1 MKRVAIIGL
10 GKMGLFHASL
20 LNTIPGVKL
29 VAFCEKSRLIRHFAR
44 NIFAG
49 VQIVDNVSN
58 LSEISLDAAYITT
71 PPSSHYAIVNTL
83 FTKGICRDVFVEKP
97 LANNIAESKEI
108 NNLLTGAGVG
118 SINMVGYNRRFGVTF
133 RKAKEIIEEGV
144 LGKPVAFE
152 GYAFSSDF
160 QSGVSSGENAQR
172 GGVIKDLASHA
183 IDLVI
188 WYLGSISIDS
198 VVSRQVSGSAI
209 DAAVLRVSC
218 GKVLQGQIRASW
230 IEPDYRLPEI
240 GFVMEGDKGLVLTV
254 NDDKLEIRDKSG
266 ERKVWYKHDLKDTA
280 NYLLGST
287 DYLREDEAFIGAISS
302 RKTLEP
308 NFSTAQKVDGIIH
321 DAETRICQ

>member
-1 MKRVAIIGL
+1 MKRIAIIGL
-10 GKMGLFHASL
+10 GKMGLLHASL

-29 VAFCEKSRLIRHFAR
+29 VAFCEKSRLVRHFAR

-49 VQIVDNVSN
+49 VQIVDSVSN
-58 LSEISLDAAYITT
+58 LSEIGLDAAYITT
-71 PPSSHYAIVNTL
+71 PPSSHYAILNTL
-83 FTKGICRDVFVEKP
+83 FTKEICHDVFVEKP
-97 LANNIAESKEI
+97 LANNLTESKDI
-108 NNLLTGAGVG
+108 NSLLIGVGIG

-133 RKAKEIIEEGV
+133 QKAKEIIEEGA

-160 QSGVSSGENAQR
+160 QSGGSSRGNASR

-183 IDLVI
+183 IDLVM

-198 VVSRQVSGSAI
+198 VVSHQASGSAI
-209 DAAVLRVSC
+209 DATVLTVSC
-218 GKVLQGQIRASW
+218 GKMLQGQIKTSW

-266 ERKVWYKHDLKDTA
+266 ERKVWYRHDLKDTA
-280 NYLLGST
+280 HYFLGST
-287 DYLREDEAFIGAISS
+287 DYLREDEAFIGAISC

-308 NFSTAQKVDGIIH
+308 NFSTAQKVDEIIH
-321 DAETRICQ
+321 DAETRICR